1 MRSFPAVSSP
11 DLDNGST
18 TLEWDIRGNAMD
30 KVIGRAS
37 QVLIAMIL
45 CLTLLPGTALT
56 APDRDM
62 SIDPDPRHP
71 ETARLVAKLL
81 AYQHFNK
88 RPINDD
94 LSETVLESY
103 LESLDPDRYYFLAKD
118 IEAFSRYSRELDDML
133 MDGNLSAPYDMY
145 ARFQQRIQQRAD
157 YALKLLDAGLSFDED
172 QALDLDRQEAD
183 WAESPAALNALWR
196 KRVKHDALTMLLAGE
211 SEQKTHE
218 LLRSR
223 YTGMADNVALSTPE
237 DVFELFMGA
246 WSRAFDP
253 HTSYMS
259 PRNSREFDIQMKLSL
274 EGIGALLRTHR
285 DFVEIVELI
294 PGGPAS
300 KSNQLKP
307 GDRIIG
313 VGQSGENM
321 VDVVGWR
328 LRDVVDLIR
337 GPRESEVRLRILPGS
352 TGSDTQPRTIT
363 LVRNEIKLEEQA
375 AQKQILETNR
385 DGRTHRVGIIK
396 IPTFYEDFAA
406 AQAGDENYRSTTRD
420 VRRLLRELAEQDIDG
435 LAIDLRGNAGGSLQ
449 EAADLTGLFIPRGP
463 IVQIR
468 RSDGNTEVLQD
479 RDTDI
484 VYDGPLAVMVD
495 RFSASA
501 SEIFAGAIQDYGRGL
516 VLGGQTFGKGTVQTL
531 VDLNRFTNNASG
543 EAGRLKLTIAKFYR
557 VTGSSTQQQGV
568 EPDIRFPSVAAYE
581 EVGESASDNALPW
594 DRIQSTDFSRFSNLR
609 EIVPLLKQRHEERAA
624 EDEAYQA
631 LVSELKKLNAL
642 NERTVVSL
650 NRKTREA
657 ELEQTNF
664 TRLENANQRR
674 AAHQLQPID
683 SVEELGMTDDE
694 PDTLLDSTVEIVTD
708 LYILRTSPTTAQRWQ
723 AGER

>member
-1 MRSFPAVSSP
+1 MYK
-11 DLDNGST
+11 L
-18 TLEWDIRGNAMD
+18 
-30 KVIGRAS
+30 IGRGGPA
-37 QVLIAMIL
+37 LIAMTL
-45 CLTLLPGTALT
+45 CLALLSGAALS
-56 APDRDM
+56 APQRD
-62 SIDPDPRHP
+62 IDPEPRHP

-81 AYQHFNK
+81 SYQHFHK
-88 RPINDD
+88 RPIDDD
-94 LSETVLESY
+94 LSSTVLDSY
-103 LESLDPDRYYFLAKD
+103 LKGLDPDRYYFLAED
-118 IEAFSRYSRELDDML
+118 IAEFSRYDHQLDDML
-133 MDGNLSAPYDMY
+133 MEGDLTAPYRMY
-145 ARFQQRIQQRAD
+145 ARFQKRTQERAEF
-157 YALKLLDAGLSFDED
+157 ALEMLDEGLDFDED
-172 QALDLDRQEAD
+172 QALDLDREEAD
-183 WAESPAALNALWR
+183 WAENRSELDTLWR

-211 SEQKTHE
+211 TEEQTQE

-223 YTGMADNVALSTPE
+223 YEGMSENLDRSTPE

-300 KSNQLKP
+300 KNGQLQP

-313 VGQSGENM
+313 VGQADEDM

-337 GPRESEVRLRILPGS
+337 GPRESEVRLRVLPGGA
-352 TGSDTQPRTIT
+352 GSDTPPRTIT

-375 AQKQILETNR
+375 AQKEIRETTR
-385 DGRTHRVGIIK
+385 DGNTHRIGIIK
-396 IPTFYEDFAA
+396 IPTFYADFAA
-406 AQAGDENYRSTTRD
+406 AQAGDEDYRSTTRD
-420 VRRLLRELAEQDIDG
+420 VRRLLHELAEEDIDA

-516 VLGGQTFGKGTVQTL
+516 ILGGQTFGKGTVQTL
-531 VDLNRFTNNASG
+531 VDLNRFTNRPG
-543 EAGRLKLTIAKFYR
+543 DEAGRLKLTIAKFYR
-557 VTGSSTQQQGV
+557 VTGSSTQRQGV
-568 EPDIRFPSVAAYE
+568 EPDIHFPTFTSNEA
-581 EVGESASDNALPW
+581 VGESAAENALPW
-594 DRIQSTDFSRFSNLR
+594 DNIQSTTFNRFSDLQNV
-609 EIVPLLKQRHEERAA
+609 IPLLKQRHEERTAN
-624 EDEAYQA
+624 DKAYQA
-631 LVSELKKLNAL
+631 LLAELDKLEELSN
-642 NERTVVSL
+642 RTVVSL
-650 NRKTREA
+650 NRETREA
-657 ELEQTNF
+657 ELEETNAA
-664 TRLENANQRR
+664 RLEKANQRR
-674 AAHQLQPID
+674 AAHQLSPMESID
-683 SVEELGMTDDE
+683 ELGMADDE

-708 LYILRTSPTTAQRWQ
+708 LYILHTSPTTAQRWE
-723 AGER
+723 ASHR